1 MTIYVIEFEDVIF
14 TGFETV
20 EYHRSFGSRWSQK
33 LMIYIS
39 FLDVMVVVVM
49 TVAMAMI
56 IMTVVTMVSVVV
68 VAVIIMS
75 STSERSDWSSE

>member
-14 TGFETV
+14 TGSETV
-20 EYHRSFGSRWSQK
+20 KYHRSFGSRWSQK

-49 TVAMAMI
+49 TVAMI
-56 IMTVVTMVSVVV
+56 IMTVVAMVSVVV
-68 VAVIIMS
+68 MAVIIMS